1 MKHLKKFNESVSEST
16 FEDIFV
22 DLIHQDLKLNIRPSY
37 FSESNRPNLFVSNNY
52 KRTGYIIELSKEING
67 FNIEDVDNITDPL
80 QECID
85 RLSEYGVVI
94 MQALSFTNKVFIKYF
109 LIEDNEEETSDKE
122 GFYEF
127 TGMFKNKW
135 RTSNNVT
142 TRALSVT
149 YNKEGI
155 IFSPT
160 NDNISLKSQ
169 LTRLKRYL
177 SEVYRRKF
185 YRIGGPNYSYLY
197 DVELED
203 DKIVV
208 IFKERVDHTH

>member
-1 MKHLKKFNESVSEST
+1 
-16 FEDIFV
+16 
-22 DLIHQDLKLNIRPSY
+22 
-37 FSESNRPNLFVSNNY
+37 
-52 KRTGYIIELSKEING
+52 
-67 FNIEDVDNITDPL
+67 
-80 QECID
+80 
-85 RLSEYGVVI
+85 
-94 MQALSFTNKVFIKYF
+94 
-109 LIEDNEEETSDKE
+109 
-122 GFYEF
+122 
-127 TGMFKNKW
+127 MFKNKW

-185 YRIGGPNYSYLY
+185 YRMGGPNYSYLY